1 MDQDIQRIIKLIL
14 KKWKLLVL
22 FAVIGA
28 LIAYGYTSKF
38 VTPTYTSSIKFL
50 AYVNDEEK
58 EHGSANTQTASNTSK
73 MNYAM
78 NMIKTY
84 LEVINTNNFYSHLTE
99 NLNKELGTSYS
110 VSTVRYSVSSS
121 IISGTAMFI
130 LTVTTTDAT
139 LSYNIAHQLEKDVPP
154 LIYDASNSLVSVS
167 VQDPPIFASSAVSL
181 GYPKKMAIGAVIG
194 FVIAAAYVILRDF
207 LDVRIKNTEEL
218 VKRYNIPVLGTIPDY
233 SKSVS
238 GKKEG

>member
-1 MDQDIQRIIKLIL
+1 MDQDIQKILKLVL

-22 FAVIGA
+22 FAVVGA
-28 LIAYGYTSKF
+28 LIAFGYTSKF

-50 AYVNDEEK
+50 AYVDDEEK
-58 EHGSANTQTASNTSK
+58 EQGNANAQTASNTSK

-78 NMIKTY
+78 KMVTTY
-84 LEVINTNNFYSHLTE
+84 LEVIDTNKFYNQLTE
-99 NLNKELGTSYS
+99 NLNEELGTSYS
-110 VSTVRYSVSSS
+110 VDTVRYSITGEPVND
-121 IISGTAMFI
+121 TAMFI

-139 LSYNIAHQLEKDVPP
+139 LSYNIAHQLEEDVPP
-154 LIYDASNSLVSVS
+154 LIFEASNSLVSVS
-167 VQDPPIFASSAVSL
+167 VQDPPILASSAVSL
-181 GYPKKMAIGAVIG
+181 GYPKKMVIGAAAG
-194 FVIAAAYVILRDF
+194 FALAAVYVILRDF
-207 LDVRIKNTEEL
+207 LDVRIKSTEEL